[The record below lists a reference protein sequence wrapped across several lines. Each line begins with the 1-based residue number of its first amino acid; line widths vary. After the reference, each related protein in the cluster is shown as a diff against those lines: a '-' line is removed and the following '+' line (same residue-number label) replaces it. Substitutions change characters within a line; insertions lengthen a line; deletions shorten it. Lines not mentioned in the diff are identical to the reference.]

1 MDTSAPN
8 GHAHGYPLDSPTPVV
23 LSRLRAWLREMVT
36 GVDPDVVIDLEL
48 VSTEL
53 VTNALE
59 HAAGP
64 RHLRLIQHDD
74 LVRVEVDDASPD
86 LLPTPGTSR
95 LSRNRGRGLRLV
107 SALGRWGMRRYR
119 DGKTVWAELS
129 TR

>member
-1 MDTSAPN
+1 VDTSAN
-8 GHAHGYPLDSPTPVV
+8 GHAHGYPLDSPTPDL

-36 GVDPDVVIDLEL
+36 GVDPDVLIDLEL

-64 RHLRLIQHDD
+64 RQLRLIRHDD
-74 LVRVEVDDASPD
+74 LVRIEVDDASPD

-107 SALGRWGMRRYR
+107 GALGRWGMRRDR
-119 DGKTVWAELS
+119 HRKTVWAELP